1 MKQKLLVIGSSL
13 LIITLV
19 IIGMLSGSDKSD
31 IKQKFKKNQAVQSA
45 EQKRVWKR
53 KRLDPLQLNHDIIDS
68 LYRPEIL
75 ASVIT
80 T

>member
-1 MKQKLLVIGSSL
+1 MKQKLLIIAASL

-19 IIGMLSGSDKSD
+19 IIGVLSGSDKSV
-31 IKQKFKKNQAVQSA
+31 IKEEFQKNQAVQSA